1 MFLITSAAY
10 IGQEFSSEFG
20 RLPPAFLPVG
30 NRRLYRYHR
39 EVLPA
44 DERIVLSLPEE
55 FALPEYDRRILEELN
70 IEPLFLPEG
79 LSLGESVICALN
91 LLGHANGPIRIL
103 HGDTLIY
110 DLPTQAQ
117 DAITLS
123 PVDDN
128 YAWAIYNHEQTPP
141 LSQLQES
148 DLVTRRAES
157 VVNGYFS
164 FSDAR
169 LLIQSITRA
178 RGNFIDGINR
188 YAALKPLTPIECQ
201 EWFDFGHLH
210 TYYRSKTH
218 VSTTRVFNQMA
229 IQNGVVQ
236 KRSHKQQKMRAEAN
250 WFASLPTTLKRFT
263 PNFLG
268 ALDDDNQPGYAIE
281 YLYLTSLNEMWVFGN
296 LPAFVWRRI
305 GAACLDFFKE
315 CRQHTA
321 PANTEIS
328 AEKLFGEKTRE
339 RLAQFSTENQIDLDQ
354 TWQLN
359 GSAVPGLH
367 QIAAEALAEIP
378 KPEVGCVVHGDLC
391 FSNILYDFRS
401 QSIKVIDPRGLD
413 TQDNLTIFGNPD
425 YDLAKFA
432 HSVVGR
438 YDFIIAGYYQLK
450 QTNYQLEFTLPTTD
464 THDQVEAL
472 FLTRSEEGL
481 DRTEKQLLAMQIHL
495 FLSMLPLHN
504 DDNQRQ
510 MALLA
515 NALRLYQR
523 MKALPFAEPKA

>member
-30 NRRLYRYHR
+30 NRRLYRYQR

-44 DERIVLSLPEE
+44 NERIVLSLPEAFE
-55 FALPEYDRRILEELN
+55 LPEYDRRILEQLN

-110 DLPTQAQ
+110 DLPTEAE
-117 DAITLS
+117 DIITLS

-128 YAWAIYNHEQTPP
+128 YAWAIYDSEQTPP

-188 YAALKPLTPIECQ
+188 YAAAKPLKPLECQ

-229 IQNGVVQ
+229 IENGVVQ
-236 KRSHKQQKMRAEAN
+236 KRSHKRQKMRAEAH
-250 WFASLPTTLKRFT
+250 WFASLPTELKRFT
-263 PNFLG
+263 PNYLG
-268 ALDDDNQPGYAIE
+268 ALDDDEQPGYAIE

-305 GAACLDFFKE
+305 GTACLDFFMQ
-315 CRQHTA
+315 CRQHVAPKDTEIA
-321 PANTEIS
+321 PA
-328 AEKLFGEKTRE
+328 KLFGDKTTE
-339 RLAQFSTENQIDLDQ
+339 RLALFAKENRIDLNHP
-354 TWQLN
+354 WHLN
-359 GSAVPGLH
+359 GKPLPNLN
-367 QIAAEALAEIP
+367 QIAANALDAIP
-378 KPEVGCVVHGDLC
+378 AASSGTIIHGDLC

-401 QSIKVIDPRGLD
+401 QQIKVIDPRGLD
-413 TQDNLTIFGNPD
+413 NKDNLTVYGNPD

-438 YDFIIAGYYQLK
+438 YDFIIAGYYQLT
-450 QTNYQLEFTLPTTD
+450 QDGYALDFNLPTTE

-472 FLTRSEEGL
+472 FLTRSAQGL
-481 DRTEKQLLAMQIHL
+481 GRNEQQLLAMQVHL

-504 DDNQRQ
+504 DDERRQ

-523 MKALPFAEPKA
+523 LQALSLAETN